1 MKISIVTPSDTKG
14 RYISETIK
22 SVLSQEGSFY
32 LEYIVIDNCS
42 HDGTIDILREYEEL
56 LGTDAFPVRCLG
68 VSFRWL
74 SEADSGL
81 YHAINKGFS
90 MATGDVYAWINADD
104 IYLPGA
110 LALVAH
116 SFLQF
121 PGIAWLKGITS
132 YMDASSLP
140 TSSGCCYLYDQAWL
154 QDGTYGREA
163 YFVQQDS
170 VFWRAEMW
178 QSCGAIPGEIR
189 VAGDYWL
196 WIQFSRLAP
205 LYSINRIVSCF
216 RKTVGQLSEDVHSY
230 REECRRIACGTMDFD
245 LFKRKLFFYI
255 ERRLSVCTGSNALYR
270 LFWARRTHQYIDA
283 ADSENMELRTTKGY
297 FVEGV

>member
-1 MKISIVTPSDTKG
+1 MKISIVTPSYNAV
-14 RYISETIK
+14 RYISETLK
-22 SVLSQEGSFY
+22 SVLSQEGDFY

-56 LGTDAFPVRCLG
+56 LGTKAFPVACMG

-110 LALVAH
+110 LALVAN

-121 PGIAWLKGITS
+121 PDIAWLKGITS
-132 YMDASSLP
+132 YIDESSLP

-170 VFWRAEMW
+170 VFWRAGLW
-178 QSCGAIPGEIR
+178 RSCGTIPCDIR

-196 WIQFSRLAP
+196 WIQFSRLTS
-205 LYSINRIVSCF
+205 LFSINRTVSCF
-216 RKTVGQLSEDVHSY
+216 RTSPGQLSNDVHSY
-230 REECRRIACGTMDFD
+230 TEECRRLAYGTMNID

-255 ERRLSVCTGSNALYR
+255 ERRFSVCAGSNVLYR
-270 LFWARRTHQYIDA
+270 LFWTRQTHQYIDA
-283 ADSENMELRTTKGY
+283 TDPLNMVKRTINGY